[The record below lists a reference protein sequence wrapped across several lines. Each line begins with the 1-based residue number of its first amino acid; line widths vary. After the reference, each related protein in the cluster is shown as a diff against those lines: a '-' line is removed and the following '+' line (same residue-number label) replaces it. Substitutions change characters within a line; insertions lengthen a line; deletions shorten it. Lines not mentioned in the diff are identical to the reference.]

1 MDKEKVRAL
10 IERVRKEILDSTNSL
25 IDLDSAEAQEASENY
40 MAYYNNAMVVYDGY
54 INTPP
59 EFSKNVVEVPAP
71 VTLKAYKLK
80 RLYDD
85 AKTPLGKAS
94 DLLESMCV
102 DPETGNHNFEWQ
114 QKSFHEFGERLEQL
128 FTIAKS
134 IHDSIVEGDYASAQK
149 KAAYVGETD
158 TSPFFMEAKE
168 LFLVAGKN
176 GKLSD
181 LKSGKREPWDD
192 STYKMHSRHLSVS
205 EFFWK
210 DLKLSA
216 IKARDLDYL
225 FKEIISNLPLSNK
238 KPYNTMSWEQ
248 RINSVLNGEVE
259 ELDSKGDSLLISKK
273 AVREYLKTFQSFY
286 RFLFDS
292 YLYEKSPLP
301 DMRYTVRGDK
311 NRRGA
316 FSREQVKSIAEYCMR
331 QGGDKK
337 WPVLIMCVTGM
348 RNQEV
353 MQLTKDD
360 IKLEQGIWYIDVHG
374 RNGSV
379 KTEASV
385 RKVPLPNLLIKHSFV
400 EYVQTKTMFLF
411 DANSKFLTRY
421 YANEIKRA
429 CHLPDYN
436 DKEEPL
442 SLYSLRHFVITELQI
457 LNVNRHITQ
466 ALVGHHQGI
475 TTLTDSQYSHEV
487 PLNELKLNIEKVK
500 IDI

>member
-10 IERVRKEILDSTNSL
+10 IERVRKGILDSTNSL

-40 MAYYNNAMVVYDGY
+40 IAYFSNAMVSYNGY
-54 INTPP
+54 MNTPL
-59 EFSKNVVEVPAP
+59 EYLKNIAEVPAP

-80 RLYDD
+80 QLHDNTE
-85 AKTPLGKAS
+85 TPAGKAN
-94 DLLESMCV
+94 DLLVSLFV
-102 DPETGNHNFEWQ
+102 DPETGEHNFEWQ
-114 QKSFHEFGERLEQL
+114 KKSYHEFAERLEQL
-128 FTIAKS
+128 LTIAKS

-158 TSPFFMEAKE
+158 TSPLFKEAKE
-168 LFLVAGKN
+168 LFLDAGKN
-176 GKLSD
+176 GRLSD
-181 LKSGKREPWDD
+181 LKSGKREPWDN
-192 STYKMHSRHLSVS
+192 STYKMHDRHLSVL

-210 DLKLSA
+210 DLRLSA
-216 IKARDLDYL
+216 IKAKDLDYL
-225 FKEIISNLPLSNK
+225 FKEVISNLPLSNK

-259 ELDSKGDSLLISKK
+259 ELDSKGGSLLISQK
-273 AVREYLKTFQSFY
+273 AVREYLKTLQSFY

-301 DMRYTVRGDK
+301 DMRYIVRGDK

-316 FSREQVKSIAEYCMR
+316 FTGEQVKVIAEYCMR
-331 QGGDKK
+331 QVGDKK
-337 WPVLIMCVTGM
+337 WPVLIMCLTGM
-348 RNQEV
+348 RNQEI
-353 MQLTKDD
+353 MQLTKND
-360 IKLEQGIWYIDVHG
+360 IKSDNGIWYIDVHG

-385 RKVPLPNLLIKHSFV
+385 RKVPLPDLLIKHNFV
-400 EYVQTKTMFLF
+400 EYVQSKTMFLF

-442 SLYSLRHFVITELQI
+442 FTLQS
-457 LNVNRHITQ
+457 T
-466 ALVGHHQGI
+466 ALCYHTVA
-475 TTLTDSQYSHEV
+475 
-487 PLNELKLNIEKVK
+487 NIKRQ
-500 IDI
+500 